1 MRKLSLCMFALCLGF
16 ASLTQAQSTV
26 TKTRFKGNTA
36 HASAASGD
44 DGCFSAFFGVTASD
58 EVTKDS
64 TGKTVT
70 KTVEIG
76 YGGRDLCEH
85 LSFGGRQDK
94 ELTVAIG
101 DQTSVT
107 FDFDFLVNYAN
118 TETNE
123 RFTRRLTGTVTIT
136 ANGDFERSQRTEI
149 IQSQEQ
155 RTVTRYK
162 GNTREA
168 TVTVNVLLDGVP
180 QSLPITSGELGT
192 VKSGTIETTRY

>member
-1 MRKLSLCMFALCLGF
+1 MRKLSPCMFALCLGF
-16 ASLTQAQSTV
+16 ASLTHAQATT
-26 TKTRFKGNTA
+26 TKTKFKGNTA

-44 DGCFSAFFGVTASD
+44 DGCFSAFWGVTASD

-70 KTVEIG
+70 KTVQIG
-76 YGGRDLCEH
+76 YGGRDVCEH
-85 LSFGGRQDK
+85 LSFGGVQNK
-94 ELTVAIG
+94 ELTIAIG
-101 DQTSVT
+101 AQTSVS

-118 TETNE
+118 TETDE

-149 IQSQEQ
+149 IQSQQQ

-168 TVTVNVLLDGVP
+168 DVTLSVLLDGVP
-180 QSLPITSGELGT
+180 QTLPIVSGELGT
-192 VKSGTIETTRY
+192 VKNGTIETTSY